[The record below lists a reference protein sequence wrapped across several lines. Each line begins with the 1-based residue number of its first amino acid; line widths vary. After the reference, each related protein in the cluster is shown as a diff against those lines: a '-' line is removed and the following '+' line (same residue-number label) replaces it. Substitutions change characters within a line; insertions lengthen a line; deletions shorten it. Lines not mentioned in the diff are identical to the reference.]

1 MAEGPSERVLIA
13 RFNPKLRVYQY
24 VSSLLMLLVSIIGIP
39 LIPIWLV
46 VGWVWSGRYFR
57 SLRCELDDRRLR
69 VRRGVL
75 FRKTRTIPLDR
86 IQDFTLLDGPIQR
99 AFGLCTLRIETAGQ
113 SSPQGSADANLTG
126 LMDAE
131 EFQEVVL
138 ERRDRLVQQMAGAA
152 DASRTADAA
161 GTPDATQGAPRA
173 LPAAEQVL
181 VEIRDLLRRMEEHL
195 RVAR

>member
-1 MAEGPSERVLIA
+1 AGRHRHQRGGRGEDLRQEEALRARTACLTRRPSLPHFDLMAEGPSERVLIA
-13 RFNPKLRVYQY
+13 RFNPKLRVHQY

-99 AFGLCTLRIETAGQ
+99 AFGLCTPPIE
-113 SSPQGSADANLTG
+113 
-126 LMDAE
+126 
-131 EFQEVVL
+131 
-138 ERRDRLVQQMAGAA
+138 
-152 DASRTADAA
+152 
-161 GTPDATQGAPRA
+161 
-173 LPAAEQVL
+173 PAAQPS
-181 VEIRDLLRRMEEHL
+181 
-195 RVAR
+195 